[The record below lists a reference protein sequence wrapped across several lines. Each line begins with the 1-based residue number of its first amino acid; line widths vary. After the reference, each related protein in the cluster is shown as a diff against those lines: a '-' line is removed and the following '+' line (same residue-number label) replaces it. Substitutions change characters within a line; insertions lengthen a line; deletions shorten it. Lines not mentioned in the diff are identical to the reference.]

1 MIKLL
6 MIKLLR
12 IKSLRASLLSAL
24 LGALIS
30 LIGLVILSPFL
41 SREVVRVSAADKIA
55 HPPIQ
60 QIIESGANGTSG
72 ENEQYR
78 LEIMAQDGWRSPV
91 AISQLSEGDRLLWRQ
106 VLPHQYGPR
115 FSLVSPNGYVVL
127 FDEYINVASP
137 YAIALIHPNGTTI
150 AQYSFDD
157 IQATLHVARA
167 DITRQAASGWWI
179 SAPPTLN
186 ESFNESFNKSFND
199 SNLVARVETG
209 GMLLELDL
217 TTGELTV
224 N

>member
-6 MIKLLR
+6 MIQLLR

-41 SREVVRVSAADKIA
+41 SREVVRVSATDRIT

-60 QIIESGANGTSG
+60 QIIESGESGANG
-72 ENEQYR
+72 EDERYR
-78 LEIMAQDGWRSPV
+78 LEIMAQDGWRSPA
-91 AISQLSEGDRLLWRQ
+91 AIGQLSKDGLLLWRQ

-157 IQATLHVARA
+157 IQATLDVSRA
-167 DITRQAASGWWI
+167 DITRQSASGWWI
-179 SAPPTLN
+179 SAPPTLSDSLN
-186 ESFNESFNKSFND
+186 E

-217 TTGELTV
+217 TTGELTRTD
-224 N
+224 